1 MKTEPETFIISIID
15 FFSVMMPGAIVTYL
29 AKSRVEPLLGSAFP
43 RSSGDV
49 EGWAVFLF
57 SSYLL
62 GHFIFLLGAQLDDLV
77 YDKIREAT
85 PATQEKRIADHKKPA
100 SRLSKWLAK
109 WLFPKNAD
117 LAVERVVA
125 DKQNHPH
132 VADDN
137 GMPVINAFQW
147 AKARLTIQ
155 CPTALLEVQR
165 FEADSKFF
173 RSLVVVLLVLALWF
187 SVGAL
192 LSNPASTPGVPMPV
206 YSRLDGLL
214 ARLGD
219 VRWGLVLLC
228 VVLACLSFWRYIERR
243 FKATQ
248 QAYWYV
254 ITLDYY
260 PPPRSE
266 KEDS

>member
-1 MKTEPETFIISIID
+1 VKTEPETFAISIID
-15 FFSVMMPGAIVTYL
+15 FFSVIMPGAIVTYL
-29 AKSRVEPLLGSAFP
+29 AKSRVEILLGSAFP
-43 RSSGDV
+43 KSSSDV

-62 GHFIFLLGAQLDDLV
+62 GHFIFLLGSQLDDLV
-77 YDKIREAT
+77 YDRIRAAT
-85 PATQEKRIADHKKPA
+85 PAQQQKRIANHKKPA

-109 WLFPKNAD
+109 LLFPKNAD
-117 LAVERVVA
+117 LALERVVA
-125 DKQNHPH
+125 DKQNHER
-132 VADDN
+132 VADVDDV
-137 GMPVINAFQW
+137 PVINAFQW

-155 CPTALLEVQR
+155 CPAALLEVQR

-173 RSLVVVLLVLALWF
+173 RSLVVVLLVLILWF
-187 SVGAL
+187 SVSAL
-192 LSNPASTPGVPMPV
+192 LSNPAAAAGVPSAA
-206 YSRLDGLL
+206 YSRLDALL
-214 ARLGD
+214 ARLSD
-219 VRWGLVLLC
+219 PRWGLVLLC

-260 PPPRSE
+260 PPPRNE
-266 KEDS
+266 KES